1 MDKDRTAI
9 CTIISDMFEDVDE
22 NGIYPTTRAFGRLKT
37 YIEGVRAEAIGWT
50 HADMCVALD
59 KGEDPRL
66 KECPEMLERAQKD
79 LSN

>member
-9 CTIISDMFEDVDE
+9 CTIISDMFDNVDRD
-22 NGIYPTTRAFGRLKT
+22 GIYPTTKAFKRLET

-66 KECPEMLERAQKD
+66 QNCPEMLERAQVD
-79 LSN
+79 LS